1 MQEQPKK
8 RVGILGGS
16 FDPVHNGHLGLAH
29 QVREEFRL
37 DHVVFIPAHIS
48 PHKRDQ
54 KSAPA
59 HHRLAMLRLAAG
71 SSLHLQV
78 SEIELKRKG
87 VSFTV
92 DTLATLMADQPQTDF
107 FLIMGMD
114 AFQGITTWKDAG
126 RLLALCHVIVAARPG
141 HALEGIES
149 LVTGLFADLPVHYR
163 APCKTGRVVTFAHEE
178 AATTLNFFDLVPM
191 DVSSSGI
198 RDRIRRNLEIKNML
212 PPEVENYIITF
223 QLYRTSP
230 THIRVE

>member
-8 RVGILGGS
+8 QVGILGGS

-48 PHKRDQ
+48 PHKRDK

-59 HHRLAMLRLAAG
+59 RHRLAMLRLATG
-71 SSLHLQV
+71 PFPHLKI

-92 DTLATLMADQPQTDF
+92 DTLAALMAEQPQTDF
-107 FLIMGMD
+107 FLILGMD
-114 AFQGITTWKDAG
+114 AFAGIATWKEVA
-126 RLLALCHVIVAARPG
+126 RLLAMCHVVVAARPG
-141 HALEGIES
+141 HALEGSES
-149 LVTGLFADLPVHYR
+149 LVRNLFAGLPVHYR
-163 APCKTGRVVTFAHEE
+163 APVQTGRVVTFAHEQ
-178 AATTLNFFDLVPM
+178 AATTLNFFDLAPM

-198 RDRIRRNLEIKNML
+198 RDRIHRNLEIKNML
-212 PPEVENYIITF
+212 PPEVENYIMNF
-223 QLYRTSP
+223 QLYRTQSHP
-230 THIRVE
+230 